1 MRAWLENTHGTG
13 FELLRHLL
21 LRFFD
26 SELVTASGQTAPA
39 IAGANHLSVHRML
52 SLRLCERSS
61 PPRCEN
67 HSHIPFR
74 PPPRVNRRSIPLTR
88 APQRKAT
95 GASQRNKYSSGHR
108 GVVFLRFLCGSAS
121 PRRRLPLRG
130 TAPPHHGRPARLW
143 RRPPSLYRLTL
154 LQVVL
159 AFSVSAL

>member
-67 HSHIPFR
+67 HSHAKAL
-74 PPPRVNRRSIPLTR
+74 RRKDTHSFPAASSRESTVHTVDSR
-88 APQRKAT
+88 AAAQ
-95 GASQRNKYSSGHR
+95 GHR
-108 GVVFLRFLCGSAS
+108 G
-121 PRRRLPLRG
+121 
-130 TAPPHHGRPARLW
+130 
-143 RRPPSLYRLTL
+143 
-154 LQVVL
+154 
-159 AFSVSAL
+159 